1 MAKMPGMPGNMA
13 GMMKQVQQMQKEMA
27 AAQAEL
33 DVTSF
38 VGKSA
43 DDLVEVTFNG
53 KHEVTDIKIDPKV
66 IDPEDPDMLQDLLI
80 MAINEG
86 EKAIATTTEQ
96 KLGKYAKGL

>member
-1 MAKMPGMPGNMA
+1 MKGMPQMPGNMA
-13 GMMKQVQQMQKEMA
+13 GMMKQVQKMQKEMT
-27 AAQAEL
+27 AAQKEI
-33 DVTSF
+33 DEQEF

-43 DDLVEVTFNG
+43 DDLVVVTFNG

-86 EKAIATTTEQ
+86 EKSIAETTEK